1 MRTYLALRENNFSL
15 NEFSIVPIRHKDR
28 FEVMKWR
35 NEQVY
40 HLRQLKQIT
49 YEEQENYFN
58 DIINPLFEK
67 KEPDQ
72 ILFSYL
78 EQGECIGYGGLVHI
92 NWIDKNAEISFV
104 INTNL
109 EVLDFQKHWE
119 IFLNLI
125 EQVAFADLMFHKITT
140 YAYDLRPKLYPVLNK
155 LGFKKEAT
163 LVKNYLFDSKYVD
176 VVIHSKFNSLIV

>member
-125 EQVAFADLMFHKITT
+125 EGFFLSTIRYCPFSWNI
-140 YAYDLRPKLYPVLNK
+140 YLPKKV
-155 LGFKKEAT
+155 
-163 LVKNYLFDSKYVD
+163 NYVRQ
-176 VVIHSKFNSLIV
+176 